1 MRKNKKAYALVLAMC
16 LLGSNSVYAAE
27 LNLKV
32 DGISYSTQDYITQE
46 GTAYYK
52 VQTICDIL
60 GVKTAR
66 STNTMLGQD
75 EITFTYLND
84 EVKVNLLTKEVTKNN
99 IHKDTK
105 YMPVE
110 KNGELMLPVRF
121 FEQMFDFT
129 VAWDNQT
136 NSILIGVNDEF
147 DILEDT
153 SRQGED
159 LTLEKAIEKVKTKS
173 ESLKKIEENI
183 QDAEESIDKLE
194 LSYSSG
200 LSLGQLESAQRSLEK
215 LRINKTITESS
226 LELQVNQMFINIK
239 NAEKSLATTKYC
251 LELAKKNLD
260 IARQKYDLGMIS
272 TKDMEAQETSYN
284 KNLENIDKQQKSIN
298 ELYKTLNELMDEDK
312 NKQYHLVFE
321 TDYTPLTESF
331 DIDTYVEKALEENLS
346 LKAEN
351 LSVEDAEDVVS
362 YYWAGTNATYDK
374 YLDEKENLEDA
385 KKAYTESK
393 NNLEDKI
400 KDTYEDLLDY
410 EKDYTTAQKDL
421 ADAIEDYEIL
431 KLKYNLGQATKLQLE
446 SEKLNVVK
454 AQIEIQQ
461 LIYSYNTLLY
471 KFNHTELLSSK

>member
-1 MRKNKKAYALVLAMC
+1 M
-16 LLGSNSVYAAE
+16 SETDSVSS
-27 LNLKV
+27 KSGKH
-32 DGISYSTQDYITQE
+32 DK
-46 GTAYYK
+46 AYYK
-52 VQTICDIL
+52 AQTICDIL

-99 IHKDTK
+99 VNKNTK

-110 KNGELMLPVRF
+110 KDGELMLPVRF

-129 VAWDNQT
+129 VAWDSQT
-136 NSILIGVNDEF
+136 NSILISADNEF

-153 SRQGED
+153 SRQGEA
-159 LTLEKAIEKVKTKS
+159 LTLEKAVEKAKAKS
-173 ESLKKIEENI
+173 ESLKKLEENI
-183 QDAEESIDKLE
+183 QDAEEAIDKLE

-200 LSLGQLESAQRSLEK
+200 LSLGQLEAAKRSLEK
-215 LRINKTITESS
+215 LKISKTITENS

-239 NAEKSLATTKYC
+239 NAEKSLAVTKYS

-312 NKQYHLVFE
+312 NKQYHLAFE
-321 TDYTPLTESF
+321 VDYTPLTGNF
-331 DIDTYVEKALEENLS
+331 DIDTYVKEALAQNLS

-351 LSVEDAEDVVS
+351 LSVEDAEDTVS
-362 YYWAGTNATYDK
+362 YYWAGANATYDK

-385 KKAYTESK
+385 KKSYTESK

-400 KDTYEDLLDY
+400 KDTYDDLLDY
-410 EKDYTTAQKDL
+410 EKDYATAQKDL

-461 LIYSYNTLLY
+461 LIYNYNTLLY